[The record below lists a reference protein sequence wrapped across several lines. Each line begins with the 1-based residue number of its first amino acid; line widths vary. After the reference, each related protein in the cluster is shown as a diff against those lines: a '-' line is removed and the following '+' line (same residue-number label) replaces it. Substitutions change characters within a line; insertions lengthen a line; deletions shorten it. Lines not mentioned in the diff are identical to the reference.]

1 MPEKNPDELDIDGLL
16 QEARS
21 GCVSSSGRLFD
32 ELHRELTRL
41 AAAVF
46 HGQGSGHTLQPT
58 ALVHE
63 AWIKISG
70 GLESVEDKSHF
81 FALAAKAMR
90 QVLADHARAKNAEK
104 RGGGFQRVTLSTG
117 VLTAEHAGYDA
128 VAFHDALDRLSSL
141 NERYGRIAEMRVL
154 GSLTLEEIAKMLDIS
169 VSTAWREWQA
179 VRLWLIRETAGHDV

>member
-1 MPEKNPDELDIDGLL
+1 MPEENSDELDIDALL
-16 QEARS
+16 REARS
-21 GCVSSSGRLFD
+21 GCASSSGRLFD

-41 AAAVF
+41 AVTVF
-46 HGQGSGHTLQPT
+46 QGQRSGHTLQPT

-70 GLESVEDKSHF
+70 GLESVEDRSHF

-104 RGGGFQRVTLSTG
+104 RGGGFQKITLSTG
-117 VLTAEHAGYDA
+117 ALAAEHAGYDA

-141 NERYGRIAEMRVL
+141 NERY
-154 GSLTLEEIAKMLDIS
+154 
-169 VSTAWREWQA
+169 
-179 VRLWLIRETAGHDV
+179 